1 MIYDENP
8 LHVEIVPTLI
18 PIANEVRIDVESEPV
33 IDQKNESIENKKNYC
48 EIIKDVI
55 IIGSCIF
62 LSLCLLGGFI
72 LFLIWIYNP
81 AIFETSV

>member
-33 IDQKNESIENKKNYC
+33 IDPKNEGNEKNYC
-48 EIIKDVI
+48 EMVKDII
-55 IIGSCIF
+55 IIGGCVF
-62 LSLCLLGGFI
+62 LLLCLLGGFI
-72 LFLIWIYNP
+72 LFLVWIYNP
-81 AIFETSV
+81 IVFGTTA